1 MSEQIVS
8 QVISRRKLFLL
19 VGLATSFA
27 VPATVLTASNAGAQ
41 QPAEQS
47 SGKKEEKEKR
57 KQEKMEKREEE
68 KQKRKEERKEKRKQE
83 KMEKKENQ

>member
-19 VGLATSFA
+19 VGLAASFA
-27 VPATVLTASNAGAQ
+27 VSATVLTASNAEAQ
-41 QPAEQS
+41 QPAEQPP
-47 SGKKEEKEKR
+47 GKNEEKEKR
-57 KQEKMEKREEE
+57 KQEKMKKREEE